1 MTKKLLLIAFILAY
15 FSRIVCAQQLP
26 SVTSLTNV
34 LPPSPNALEQTRYSG
49 VPINY
54 STGSANVQIPMGEI
68 KSGKITVPISIN
80 YSGGNG
86 IKVNQI
92 ASRTGMSWA
101 LQAGGLISRTVYGR
115 PDESSK
121 WLTPPAGLSEDSPPV
136 YYYLDSATQNTI
148 AYDTQSDIFNFEFNG
163 YSGKFIL
170 KPTERTKVIQLSP
183 SPLRIETNFNGEF
196 AGNWTIRITDPKGFV
211 YLFGGTTATEKSKTV
226 ADGAGCGKSYDAPI
240 ATAWYLIKISRYSG
254 EYVSF
259 NYSALTFDYVVDGA
273 QTLIRTPQSTVI
285 APKCTTGTCGARSE
299 SQVCKTTLQSQ
310 GVLLSSITS
319 NLNQVSFNYVTRT
332 DLPNDRLLSL
342 IQFSKR
348 NTADTTQ
355 SVIYNNFGFEYIYS
369 NNTSYYNAYG
379 GGTALTTRAFLK
391 TVTRSVAGQAA
402 QYYRLNYL
410 NINALASRLSFAQD
424 YWGFFNGKNN
434 VNLVPKSAEPEL
446 ESLFPSN
453 LANREPDA
461 AYSAFGLLSSITYPT
476 GGKDSLQYES
486 NTVYD
491 TRRPLIPRT
500 YFDHTIQGIGDRTDN
515 PYYYPFTIYSS
526 QNITF
531 NFSTQKTSGTL
542 DGHQKGTLRVKDG
555 AGFELYNTVLN
566 LDSSNVHTLALGP
579 GNYTAEMHAT
589 GQATL
594 ARLFFNYQT
603 LGPEVTANYEAGGVR
618 VLRNI
623 SIPNIG
629 LPLQKRFLYAA
640 TTSPTAS
647 SGKLRGTP
655 NPSYYYSNL
664 IDGFNCPDGSV
675 SQCLNKVGYTNPIYP
690 LTYFSGNHI
699 YYTDVVELQNETL
712 ENGGTAHQ
720 YLVSAIQEPPLV
732 RGGYIPGVPLSTLNM
747 NNGLERIT
755 KHFSYSAGT
764 YKTVQLIRKNYI
776 SDPRLYQQFDNYVV
790 RRNWLPTT
798 ISSPPSPQMYEPFD
812 VSRFVISSDWVYAD
826 TTVTINYDLNGLN
839 PVESRQL
846 TKYNSITHLQ
856 PTEISNNMSD
866 GRTQRIVLKYPQ
878 EMVNAGITVPYQAM
892 LTKNQI
898 IEQIVREEYI
908 GVDFKQSL
916 TTNYYPWA
924 ANVIEPI
931 SIQTRMGVSTAIDVI
946 SFDAYDAMGN
956 LLTQSQTGGIKISY
970 KYGYWNNFPI
980 AECRN
985 ALTTEFFSQNF
996 EEVGGAAT
1004 LTPHTGLKY
1013 HAGDYTVS
1021 WAIPNA
1027 RAYRISY
1034 WYLDGTWK
1042 YAEQDYTTP
1051 LTLTAGT
1058 AIDDVNI
1065 YPKDAEIKTYT
1076 YNLLAGPSSM
1086 IDQKGQTIYY
1096 TYDGYLRLEYV
1107 KDQFGNIVKSHTY
1120 NYKP

>member
-1 MTKKLLLIAFILAY
+1 MIKKLLLIAFICCSCGITMY
-15 FSRIVCAQQLP
+15 AQQSPNALA
-26 SVTSLTNV
+26 LTNV
-34 LPPSPNALEQTRYSG
+34 LPPSPNASEQTKYSG

-54 STGSANVQIPMGEI
+54 ATGSANVQIPMGEI
-68 KSGKITVPISIN
+68 RSGKIVVPISVN

-86 IKVNQI
+86 IKINQI
-92 ASRTGMSWA
+92 ASRTGMNWA
-101 LQAGGLISRTVYGR
+101 LNAGGLISRTVYHQ
-115 PDESSK
+115 PDETSK
-121 WLTPPAGLSEDSPPV
+121 WLTPPAGLDGDSPPV
-136 YYYLDSATQNTI
+136 YFYLDSATQVTI

-196 AGNWTIRITDPKGFV
+196 VGNWSIMITDPKGFV
-211 YLFGGTTATEKSKTV
+211 YLFGGTAATEMSKTV
-226 ADGAGCGKSYDAPI
+226 PDGTGCGKSYAQPI
-240 ATAWYLIKISRYSG
+240 ATAWYLTKISRYTG
-254 EYVSF
+254 EYVNF
-259 NYSALTFDYVVDGA
+259 NYSALTFDYVVDGS
-273 QTLIRTPQSTVI
+273 QTLIRTPQSTI
-285 APKCTTGTCGARSE
+285 ISPKCTTANCTARSD
-299 SQVCKTTLQSQ
+299 SPVCKTTLQSQ

-319 NLNQVSFNYVTRT
+319 NLNQVSFNYVART

-342 IQFSKR
+342 VQFSKR

-355 SVIYNNFGFEYIYS
+355 SVIYNNFSFEYVYS
-369 NNTSYYNAYG
+369 NNTSYYNAFG
-379 GGTALTTRAFLK
+379 GGVSLSSRAFLK
-391 TVTRSVAGQAA
+391 TITRSVAGQAA
-402 QYYRLNYL
+402 QYHRLNYL

-486 NTVYD
+486 NTVYE
-491 TRRPLIPRT
+491 TRRPVIPRT
-500 YFDHTIQGIGDRTDN
+500 YFDHTIQGTGVSENVT
-515 PYYYPFTIYSS
+515 YTYPFTLYSS
-526 QNITF
+526 QNVTF
-531 NFSTQKTSGTL
+531 NFSTQETGGTL
-542 DGHQKGTLRVKDG
+542 NGHQIGILRIRDG
-555 AGFELYNTVLN
+555 AGIELYNTVLH
-566 LDSSNVHTLALGP
+566 LDSSNVHTLALGA
-579 GNYTAEMHAT
+579 GNYTAEMNAA

-629 LPLQKRFLYAA
+629 LTLQKRFLYAA
-640 TTSPTAS
+640 TASPAAS
-647 SGKLRGTP
+647 SGKLRSAP
-655 NPSYYYSNL
+655 NPTYYYSNL
-664 IDGFNCPDGSV
+664 IDGFNCPDFSV
-675 SQCLNKVGYTNPIYP
+675 SQCLNKVGYSNPIYP

-712 ENGGTAHQ
+712 ENGGTVHQ
-720 YLVSAIQEPPLV
+720 YLVSNIQEPPLV
-732 RGGYIPGVPLSTLNM
+732 RGGYIPGVPLSTINM

-790 RRNWLPTT
+790 RRNWLPTAT
-798 ISSPPSPQMYEPFD
+798 SSPPSPQMYEPFD

-826 TTVTINYDLNGLN
+826 TVVTINYDLNGNN

-846 TKYNSITHLQ
+846 TKYNSIIHLQ

-878 EMVNAGITVPYQAM
+878 EMVNAGVTVPYQAM
-892 LTKNQI
+892 ITKNQI
-898 IEQIVREEYI
+898 IAQIVREEYI
-908 GVDFKQSL
+908 GVDFKQAVN
-916 TTNYYPWA
+916 TNFQAWA
-924 ANVIEPI
+924 AGVIEPLN
-931 SIQTRMGVSTAIDVI
+931 IQTRMGASTAIGVI
-946 SFDAYDAMGN
+946 DFDAYDTMGN

-1004 LTPHTGLKY
+1004 STPHTGLKY
-1013 HAGDYTVS
+1013 HAGDYAVS

-1027 RAYRISY
+1027 RAYKISY

-1042 YAEQDYTTP
+1042 YAEQNYTGP

-1096 TYDGYLRLEYV
+1096 TYDAYLRLQYI
-1107 KDQFGNIVKSHTY
+1107 KDQFGNIIKSHTY